1 LQRALDAA
9 EDQPD
14 SAALVREFVQACL
27 DNPTL
32 GGAGGPRSTGW
43 MKRAGERFLATRTVM
58 AEREIFTDVTCGA
71 CGRKNAIGTLA
82 LRRAA
87 LAEAARKE
95 EG

>member
-1 LQRALDAA
+1 
-9 EDQPD
+9 
-14 SAALVREFVQACL
+14 
-27 DNPTL
+27 
-32 GGAGGPRSTGW
+32 
-43 MKRAGERFLATRTVM
+43 M